1 MADNSTIL
9 LNNKDDGNKIKIDLN
24 VLEVILGIAAEKV
37 DGVAAMQSN
46 IRSGLSWMLG
56 HSDKSKGVKVEVD
69 KDGNLT
75 ADIYAYFYA
84 GVNVPEIAAK
94 IQKKLAKQLTQMTDL
109 KLADI
114 NIHVVGLIS
123 PEDTQDITQPE
134 ELFSETEKEAK

>member
-9 LNNKDDGNKIKIDLN
+9 LNDKDNENKIKIDLN

-37 DGVAAMQSN
+37 DGVAAMQNN
-46 IRSGLSWMLG
+46 IRSGLNWMLG
-56 HSDKSKGVKVEVD
+56 HVDKSKGVKVEVD

-84 GVNVPEIAAK
+84 GVNVPEVAAK

-109 KLADI
+109 KLANV
-114 NIHVVGLIS
+114 NIHVVGLVS
-123 PEDTQDITQPE
+123 PEDTENATQPE
-134 ELFSETEKEAK
+134 ELFSETEKEDK

>member
-37 DGVAAMQSN
+37 DGVAAMQNN